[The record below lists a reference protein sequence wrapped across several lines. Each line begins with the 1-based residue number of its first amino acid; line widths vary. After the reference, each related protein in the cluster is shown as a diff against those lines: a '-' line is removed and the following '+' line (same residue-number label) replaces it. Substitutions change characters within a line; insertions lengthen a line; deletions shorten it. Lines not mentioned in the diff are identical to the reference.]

1 MPDGVEASVRD
12 APPLTVIDLRGEV
25 TTFADEAIT
34 AAYGQACERGAE
46 NILLNFSGV
55 DYLNSAGIAIIIEI
69 LTRAREADQR
79 LLVTGLT
86 PHYAKIFDMM
96 GLAQHAPVFESE
108 AAARRAVV
116 TGTTRD
122 AG

>member
-1 MPDGVEASVRD
+1 M
-12 APPLTVIDLRGEV
+12 IDLRGEV

-46 NILLNFSGV
+46 NVLLNFAGV
-55 DYLNSAGIAIIIEI
+55 DYLNSAGIAIIIDL

-86 PHYAKIFDMM
+86 PHFAKIFDMM
-96 GLAQHAPVFESE
+96 GLARYAPVFESE
-108 AAARRAVV
+108 EAARRAVV
-116 TGTTRD
+116 ADT
-122 AG
+122 AGDVG